1 MRIIARLDVKTG
13 FLIKSIKFDG
23 QKKIGPPE
31 NFAFKY
37 YENNIDELIILNN
50 TGSLFNT
57 LLDSNILEKIR
68 SKVSIPISAGGGISS
83 TKDAEKLINSG
94 CDKIIINSLLY
105 ENPKVFS
112 EIVSVFG
119 SSSVIGSIQYKRNNK
134 NTTYFRMAR
143 EQSSLSLSDTIK
155 KNIDYG
161 CGEILLTEINNDG
174 TYKGLD
180 TTIYK
185 DIKNFKS
192 VPFLIGGGFN
202 KIEEINYFNNF
213 ASAVVISSSF
223 HYSKVRIKELINSR
237 NCIRKN

>member
-37 YENNIDELIILNN
+37 YENNIDELLILNN

-119 SSSVIGSIQYKRNNK
+119 SSSVIGSIQYKRNRLKRKIYQNQ
-134 NTTYFRMAR
+134 YIR
-143 EQSSLSLSDTIK
+143 LS
-155 KNIDYG
+155 
-161 CGEILLTEINNDG
+161 
-174 TYKGLD
+174 
-180 TTIYK
+180 
-185 DIKNFKS
+185 
-192 VPFLIGGGFN
+192 
-202 KIEEINYFNNF
+202 
-213 ASAVVISSSF
+213 
-223 HYSKVRIKELINSR
+223 HYCK
-237 NCIRKN
+237 

>member
-37 YENNIDELIILNN
+37 YENNIDELLILNN

-143 EQSSLSLSDTIK
+143 EQSGLSLSDTIK

-180 TTIYK
+180 TKIYK

-223 HYSKVRIKELINSR
+223 HYSKVNIKELINSR